1 MFTIEI
7 DIERPLDI
15 VFGYLAQVENT
26 PQWYSAVEH
35 ADKTTPGPISV
46 GARYRFLRRLPSGT
60 EVNDVEVTEFVPDS
74 LMTLASSSGP
84 TPFTYRYSL
93 SPHGKVTRLRLEGE
107 ISGDGL
113 SHGLALLA
121 PFAQRFFERGMRA
134 NLATLK
140 RRLENTNTG
149 TSRVRWM
156 Q

>member
-1 MFTIEI
+1 MVTVEI

-15 VFGYLAQVENT
+15 VFGYLTQVENA

-35 ADKTTPGPISV
+35 ADKTTPGPISI

-60 EVNDVEVTEFVPDS
+60 AANDVEVTEFVPDS
-74 LMTLASSSGP
+74 PMTLASLSGP
-84 TPFTYRYSL
+84 TPSTYRYSL
-93 SPHGKVTRLRLEGE
+93 SPHGKNTRLHLEGK
-107 ISGDGL
+107 ISGDSL
-113 SHGLALLA
+113 SPRLAVLA